1 MTCRLITGLTVIL
14 PFVLP
19 PSLPLTDEPDPEIVY
34 AEQVLKDAKLPTDGP
49 ELLAYIRSK
58 TLSDA
63 DRERLA
69 AAVRRMGDESFEVRQ
84 QASKDLVVAGRPAL
98 PLLKRALN
106 DADLEIARRAERCI
120 DEIERSPVSGHL
132 AAAARLVGELRPDGA
147 AEVLLAYLPTADED
161 YVVDAVIAAVDRVG
175 LRDGKPLPVVVAALG
190 DRHPLRR
197 AAAAHAVARSAGE
210 EDRGRAAPLLRDSDP
225 RVRYEAATG
234 LVYAGDRAAIPAL
247 TALLTDAPVELAWQ
261 AEDILCRLAGDSLPA
276 ASLGAGVGD
285 DRRKSRDAWEAW
297 WKEQGDKVDLAKLTR
312 EEPLR
317 HLTLVCEYDGASGGG
332 RVAEYGRD
340 GKLRWEV
347 AGLRG
352 PNDAQLLP
360 GGRVLV
366 AERNGNRVSERDRSG
381 KEIWHHAL
389 RDSPIACQRLPN
401 GNTLIATFS
410 ELLEVSPKGAE
421 VHSHKHPHGFRHA
434 LRTRNGHVIYITAQG
449 HVVELD
455 AGWKEVRSVTPAT
468 HAQGAGY
475 WASVE
480 PLPGGRF
487 LLALGGA
494 GKVIEIDGSGKV
506 VWECSQPQAVFATR
520 LRNGHTLISS
530 FQNKCLVEVD
540 RDGKEV
546 GKQTLQGRPFVVR
559 RY

>member
-1 MTCRLITGLTVIL
+1 MTSRLVTGLTVIL
-14 PFVLP
+14 AFAI
-19 PSLPLTDEPDPEIVY
+19 LPLPVRSAEPDPEIVY

-49 ELLAYIRSK
+49 GLLAYVRLK

-69 AAVRRMGDESFEVRQ
+69 GTVRQMGDESFEVRQ
-84 QASKDLVVAGRPAL
+84 QASKELVAAGRPAL
-98 PLLKRALN
+98 PLLKRALH

-132 AAAARLVGELRPDGA
+132 AAAARLLGELRPEGA
-147 AEVLLAYLPTADED
+147 AEVLLTYLPTADEEH
-161 YVVDAVIAAVDRVG
+161 VVDAVIVAVDRTG
-175 LRDGKPLPVVVAALG
+175 LRDGKPLPVVVASLE
-190 DRHPLRR
+190 DRHALRR
-197 AAAAHAVARSAGE
+197 AAAVHAVARSANE
-210 EDRGRAAPLLRDSDP
+210 ADRRRAAPLLRDPDP
-225 RVRYEAATG
+225 RVRYEAAAG
-234 LVYAGDRAAIPAL
+234 LVYAGDREAVPAL

-261 AEDILCRLAGDSLPA
+261 AEDLLCRLAGDRLPA
-276 ASLGAGVGD
+276 ASLGGSGD
-285 DRRKSRDAWEAW
+285 DRRKCRDAWEGW
-297 WKEQGDKVDLAKLTR
+297 WKEHGDRADLARLTR

-340 GKLRWEV
+340 GRLRWEI

-360 GGRVLV
+360 GGRVLA
-366 AERNGNRVSERDRSG
+366 AERNGNRVSERDRTG
-381 KEIWHHAL
+381 KELWHHTL
-389 RDSPIACQRLPN
+389 RDNPIACQRLRN
-401 GNTLIATFS
+401 GNTLIATFN
-410 ELLEVSPKGAE
+410 ELVEVTPKGVE

-434 LRTRNGHVIYITAQG
+434 LQTANGHVIYITAQG

-455 AGWKEVRSVTPAT
+455 SGWKEVRSVIPAA

-494 GKVIEIDGSGKV
+494 GKVVEIDGSGKV

-520 LRNGHTLISS
+520 LRNGHTLVSC

-540 RDGKEV
+540 RDGNEV